1 LRLLR
6 LKELLEIRNITVKYD
21 AREVVHDVSFDL
33 REGQIIVL
41 LGPNGAGKTTL
52 IRTLNGSVP
61 LAAGEV
67 RLDDKALSELSRREI
82 AKSIAV
88 VAQENETKFPVT
100 VLEFVLAGRFVRGRA
115 FGWESE
121 ADIDAA
127 RTALRQCDLAEFEGR
142 LMNELSGGERQRVVL
157 ARAIATE
164 ASVLLLDEPTANLDL
179 AHQALMFRLVRD
191 LCSRGAASVVI
202 THDLNLAAEFA
213 NEIIMLKNGSIFAK
227 DAPNEVLTRENIDEV
242 YDVQVLL
249 DQNPASGKVRVT
261 TVY

>member
-1 LRLLR
+1 MRLLR